1 MERPR
6 DYYAFISY
14 QRRDEKWAGWIRKRL
29 EHYRLPSNLRKKDAS
44 LPKEIRPVF
53 QDALELSGGIL
64 GKEIQDALGRSKFLV
79 VICTPNAA
87 KSPWVDKEI
96 QTFIDS
102 NREDQVIPFIVDGV
116 PFSGDPETECFPPS
130 LHALRGDEKEILGI
144 NINEMGRDAAAVK
157 VVARMFGLK
166 FDVLWQRFER
176 ERKRRRAA
184 IVGGV
189 LLFALASLGVGAYIV
204 RQNQELAAVNR
215 EVTAER
221 DRANAERDRAE
232 EANSNLLQAN
242 DSIRRQYRLIE
253 DQKNEIARE
262 RDNVKRASHAM
273 QINLSRA
280 LGEKASALVDEGDA
294 YLASILALNALPP
307 RLPYTEEAEAA
318 LRKATA
324 SSSTVL
330 QRSSSVA
337 TSLCFT
343 HDGKRILS
351 SLGFGAPESLSLQ
364 VIDVMTGKVL
374 RTLAGGGTAAFD
386 PHDERIVATSGNA
399 VIVLDSQTGEILH
412 ILTGHSHPINSV
424 AFSPDG
430 KRIVS
435 ASDDWTVKI
444 WDSRTGSL
452 LHSWEGHQKVVE
464 SVSFSPD
471 GRYVASASNDGAI
484 MLWDV
489 KTGERVRAF
498 TGHTSGVTDVAFSP
512 DGKRI
517 VSGSYDESARVWD
530 VNTGALLFTLKDG
543 YEQIHSCSFSPDGK
557 SIVTGESSGVVTF
570 WDAHDGKRLRA
581 LTRHT
586 ESVNAVT
593 FSPDGKLLASSSD
606 DGTVVLWEME
616 KKGMTVLYGHTS
628 PLLSAAFSP
637 DGTKVATGAVDKT
650 VRVWDARKGAE
661 IRTLEG
667 HGGFVVYVAFSPDGK
682 ELVSASQDRT
692 VRVWDVETG
701 REVQV
706 IREDY
711 FLRFYETAVF
721 SHDGKHILVAAS
733 DAIMVYDR
741 ATGEMIRQMERYSN
755 MYESAIFSPDDRMVV
770 STTLDGGILIFD
782 AETGLFLKS
791 LHGHDDAVFY
801 ASFSPDGKRVVSA
814 SIDNTIRIWDV
825 NTGSLIR
832 TLEGHSAA
840 VAFASFS
847 KDGKKIVSASDD
859 HTVKVWD
866 ADSGALLQ
874 TFEGH
879 SDRVKSAMFSPDGER
894 IVSSSYDDTAIV
906 WEFPDLQRLIEGTQ
920 DRFKTRPL
928 TEEER
933 RKYYLE

>member
-29 EHYRLPSNLRKKDAS
+29 EHYRLPSNLRKKEAS

-324 SSSTVL
+324 SASTVL
-330 QRSSSVA
+330 KSSSLTP
-337 TSLCFT
+337 TSLCFS
-343 HDGKRILS
+343 HDGKRIVS
-351 SLGFGAPESLSLQ
+351 SWGYRYVEGLSLQ
-364 VIDVMTGKVL
+364 VIDVMTGKVQ
-374 RTLAGGGTAAFD
+374 RTLTGGGTAAFD
-386 PHDERIVATSGNA
+386 PHDERIVTARWND

-452 LHSWEGHQKVVE
+452 LHSLEGHQKVVE

-530 VNTGALLFTLKDG
+530 VKTGALLLTLKDG
-543 YEQIHSCSFSPDGK
+543 YELIQSCSFSPDGN

-570 WDAHDGKRLRA
+570 WDAHNGKRLR
-581 LTRHT
+581 TMTGHSGT
-586 ESVNAVT
+586 VNDVT
-593 FSPDGKLLASSSD
+593 FSPDGNLLASAAG
-606 DGTVVLWEME
+606 DGVVLWEME
-616 KKGMTVLYGHTS
+616 EKGRTVLLGHTA

-637 DGTKVATGAVDKT
+637 DGTKVATGAEDMT
-650 VRVWDARKGAE
+650 VRIWDARKGSV
-661 IRTLEG
+661 IQTMKG
-667 HGGFVVYVAFSPDGK
+667 HDDFVFHVAFSPDGK
-682 ELVSASQDRT
+682 EVVSASQDGT
-692 VRVWDVETG
+692 VRVWDVVTG
-701 REVQV
+701 RDVQV
-706 IREDY
+706 IRKGD
-711 FLRFYETAVF
+711 LLQTADF
-721 SHDGKHILVAAS
+721 SHDAKHILVATTS
-733 DAIMVYDR
+733 DIMVYDR
-741 ATGEMIRQMERYSN
+741 AAGKMLRQMERYSN
-755 MYESAIFSPDDRMVV
+755 MYESAAFSPDDRMVV
-770 STTLDGGILIFD
+770 SATRDHRILIFD

-791 LHGHDDAVFY
+791 LDGHDDVVSY

-814 SIDNTIRIWDV
+814 SADHTIKIWDV
-825 NTGSLIR
+825 KTGSLIR
-832 TLEGHSAA
+832 TLDGHSAA

-847 KDGKKIVSASDD
+847 KDGKKIVSASLD

-866 ADSGALLQ
+866 ANSGVLLQ
-874 TFEGH
+874 TFGGH
-879 SDRVKSAMFSPDGER
+879 SDLVTSATFSPDGER